1 MKEQVMEKLL
11 YNINEAVA
19 ATGIGRTNLYNH
31 IKVGN
36 LPIIK
41 IGDRTCITAEA
52 LKEFANKSWPIP
64 NAYKTSQMKEQVQ

>member
-1 MKEQVMEKLL
+1 MKEQMMEKLL
-11 YNINEAVA
+11 YSISEAVA
-19 ATGIGRTNLYNH
+19 ATGIGRTNLYSH

-52 LKEFANKSWPIP
+52 LKEFASKSWPIP
-64 NAYKTSQMKEQVQ
+64 ATYKKS

>member
-1 MKEQVMEKLL
+1 MEKLL

-19 ATGIGRTNLYNH
+19 VTGIGRTNLYSH
-31 IKVGN
+31 IKMGN

-52 LKEFANKSWPIP
+52 LKEFASKSWPIP
-64 NAYKTSQMKEQVQ
+64 ATHKKS